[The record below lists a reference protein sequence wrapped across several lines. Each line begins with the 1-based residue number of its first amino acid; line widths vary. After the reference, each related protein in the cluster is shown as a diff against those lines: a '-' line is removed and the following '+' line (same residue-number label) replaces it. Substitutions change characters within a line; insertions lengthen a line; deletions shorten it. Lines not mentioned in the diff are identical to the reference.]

1 MREAVK
7 YIKSNL
13 VVNVDQLGRINLINA
28 CKTSMSSKILG
39 KNIIILIMIIIIV
52 IITKIIVITII
63 ITTIIIIIIIIII
76 ITTIIIIIIIVLIY
90 QVVKVSFSQ
99 SSLCQQFKKWKY
111 LRGKDQNTQL
121 EIFTCSSAMD
131 NQHWIRS

>member
-63 ITTIIIIIIIIII
+63 ITTIIIIIIIII
-76 ITTIIIIIIIVLIY
+76 TTIIIIIIIVLIY